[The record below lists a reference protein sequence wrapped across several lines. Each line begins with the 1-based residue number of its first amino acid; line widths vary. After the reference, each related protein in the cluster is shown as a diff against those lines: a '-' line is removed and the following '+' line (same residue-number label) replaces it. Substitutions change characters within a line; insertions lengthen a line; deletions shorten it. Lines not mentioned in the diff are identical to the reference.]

1 MIYISHLAIK
11 IFKNILLL
19 IALNQTAKGHLFLN

>member
-11 IFKNILLL
+11 FFKNILLL
-19 IALNQTAKGHLFLN
+19 IALNQTAKGYLFLN